1 MKKVDLKKELKY
13 LYGITGRDIVFVD
26 VPTMNFLMIDGQG
39 NPNSAQAYQDAVE
52 ALYALSYA
60 IKFMVKKGETSV
72 DYGVMPLE
80 GLWWTDDMADFSM
93 DNKDIWKWT
102 AMIMQPEWVSR
113 EMFEETVRQVIK
125 SKDPLALPKLRLET
139 YHEGLSVQILHIGSY
154 DDEGPAL
161 HKMHH
166 EFIPQN
172 GHEVRGRHHEIYLSD
187 PRRVAPEKLRTVL
200 RQPVSQVN

>member
-102 AMIMQPEWVSR
+102 AMIMQPEWVT
-113 EMFEETVRQVIK
+113 ENLVEEARRQTAEK
-125 SKDPLALPKLRLET
+125 KALPVIHQIRFQALKEGKAAQCLHVGPYEEEPPTIKRL
-139 YHEGLSVQILHIGSY
+139 
-154 DDEGPAL
+154 
-161 HKMHH
+161 H
-166 EFIPQN
+166 EFIQDK
-172 GHEVRGRHHEIYLSD
+172 GLKRRGKHHEIYVND
-187 PRRVAPEKLRTVL
+187 PRRTDPSRLKTIV
-200 RQPVSQVN
+200 RQSVE